1 MKDLRYTVGVNLR
14 IKSHVIISRY
24 VLGTRYQQNI
34 LPYLNPTHTHFDP
47 HLQLFIR
54 LAKLG
59 YPVCLLKTQ
68 YRCAV
73 IYMYTKICTFV
84 IIIFVD
90 VITGVIPISQA
101 YQIGCFTAENS
112 RYICA
117 VRCDGCYGNA
127 IFKYQDGISASDR
140 SPVLPNCAAVCFLD
154 VGNGQVSMRVR
165 RLIMQQRLGLVCYNC
180 SAGTSRTFRWLFKS
194 SRGICD

>member
-1 MKDLRYTVGVNLR
+1 MPPENTVQVCRDLYVHKNL
-14 IKSHVIISRY
+14 HVCVY
-24 VLGTRYQQNI
+24 N
-34 LPYLNPTHTHFDP
+34 F
-47 HLQLFIR
+47 
-54 LAKLG
+54 
-59 YPVCLLKTQ
+59 
-68 YRCAV
+68 
-73 IYMYTKICTFV
+73 
-84 IIIFVD
+84 FVD

-117 VRCDGCYGNA
+117 VRCDGCCGNA

-180 SAGTSRTFRWLFKS
+180 SSGTSRTFRWLFKS